1 MQIDKEGIEVLFAC
15 KCMTYDRSDTKFWH
29 HGEYELLDYDNL
41 QGKLDQHALHCP
53 YEEPSDEFKTWTETL
68 QTM

>member
-1 MQIDKEGIEVLFAC
+1 
-15 KCMTYDRSDTKFWH
+15 MTYDRSDTKFWH
-29 HGEYELLDYDNL
+29 HGEYEPLDYDNL

-53 YEEPSDEFKTWTETL
+53 YEESSHEFKTWTETL